1 MAGKMQGIYCINP
14 CIRQVFMNH
23 LLHGVSTANKIHACE
38 VYVLLWGSYMITNRN
53 IVSNGDA
60 CALETKTAGQGQ
72 ESVMGIGDFKWAAQR
87 RRLHREKN
95 I

>member
-1 MAGKMQGIYCINP
+1 
-14 CIRQVFMNH
+14 
-23 LLHGVSTANKIHACE
+23 
-38 VYVLLWGSYMITNRN
+38 MITNRN
-53 IVSNGDA
+53 IVSNGDV

-72 ESVMGIGDFKWAAQR
+72 ESVVGIWDFKWAAQR